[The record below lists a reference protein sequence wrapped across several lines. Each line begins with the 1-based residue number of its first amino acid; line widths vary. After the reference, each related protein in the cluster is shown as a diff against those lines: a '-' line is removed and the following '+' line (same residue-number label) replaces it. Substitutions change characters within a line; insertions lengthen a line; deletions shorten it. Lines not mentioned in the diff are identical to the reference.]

1 MGRRVFLRKASG
13 VYGMF
18 RIRMSFLGMDIIIVI
33 KKNITASLIL
43 KEFMCFMAIV
53 KSLTD
58 DCHVFVFKRR
68 TCQNAVRTLTRPLS
82 F

>member
-43 KEFMCFMAIV
+43 KEFMCLMAIV
-53 KSLTD
+53 KFLTD

>member
-18 RIRMSFLGMDIIIVI
+18 RIRMSFLGMVI